1 MPSEK
6 TNSFAQV
13 LSRHGSR
20 DEAAEDSKPAPS
32 APATPTADA
41 EPAASGDSPDGGDRR
56 SSGKSKRVGKR
67 SSVSGRRR
75 GTKQTKSATAEP
87 SGSRGG
93 RRSDPNYTHVTV
105 LLPKDLIKR
114 LKLAKVVQERDM
126 SEIVEEALERVLPP
140 E

>member
-20 DEAAEDSKPAPS
+20 DEAAEDSKPAP
-32 APATPTADA
+32 ATPTADA
-41 EPAASGDSPDGGDRR
+41 EPAASGDPPDGGDRR
-56 SSGKSKRVGKR
+56 SSGESKRAGKR
-67 SSVSGRRR
+67 SSRSGRRR
-75 GTKQTKSATAEP
+75 GTKQAKGTTAEP